1 MNNNINKFYIWSIV
15 VLVVISLSFYYQYN
29 RNNSILVNNAKDM
42 TETSV
47 ELLNEKINNWLNKK
61 AQLIDDAKNYIS
73 LDNKSDQE
81 ILNYLKVLL
90 ENNDEFFSVYYG
102 TDQNKMLNA
111 SGWKMP
117 ENFDL
122 RERPWYEKAINNNDE
137 IVFTKAFINASQDDI
152 IITVAAPVYSNEDG
166 NFLGVI
172 AGDVSISTIISYV
185 EEQSSANE
193 SFCMLVD
200 SQNQV
205 LAHPNVNYNLKE
217 GLPSLNQNYK
227 NNINRNNLRGITL
240 KNITENNKEGFLTY
254 TKVDN
259 TEWIL
264 ASFTPLDNYTESFT
278 QLFRSFLVA
287 FITSL
292 LVVLTFFWLLNKYV
306 FRPLETF
313 NRNISKIDLEDNLNY
328 RLPVSDNSNFNYLNK
343 SVNNVLDKAQNYF
356 KELKEKKNSIKHIA
370 NHDPLTN
377 LPNRRKFMD
386 KLKKVLDNN
395 GKGAVM
401 LLDLDNFKD
410 INDTMGHT
418 FGDKILVK
426 IADKL
431 KRLKKEEIFIS
442 RFGGDEFLI
451 LVEDEIDYDRLNNY
465 VKKIS
470 EIFEKPIMI
479 EDNSFHIGFSMGI
492 SIFPYD
498 SNDINQL
505 IANADM
511 AMYRVKNISE
521 KHHVYFDQTMTDR
534 LKEEK
539 DIENIIRNALDNEG
553 FVLNFQPQINL
564 KSGEIDVFEALLRL
578 KEYNIS
584 PDKFISI
591 AEEKG
596 LINKVGRWVTK
607 TAVQQIAKWDKSE
620 MSDKSL
626 SINFS
631 PYQLSDL
638 NYLEFLKKLIDEY
651 NIKPNRLE
659 IEITENILLVN
670 KKASVKFLKKL
681 KEIGVKIVLDD
692 FGKGYSSFNYLT
704 YIPVDKVKLDKSL
717 NDEFISENNFDTI
730 ESLISLIHSL
740 DLKVVAEG
748 IEDDNRKEKLI
759 RVNCDYIQ
767 GYIFEKPLNIEEL
780 NNIYNK
786 KYL

>member
-111 SGWKMP
+111 SGWQMP
-117 ENFDL
+117 DNFDL

-431 KRLKKEEIFIS
+431 KSLKKEDIFIS

-505 IANADM
+505 
-511 AMYRVKNISE
+511 
-521 KHHVYFDQTMTDR
+521 
-534 LKEEK
+534 
-539 DIENIIRNALDNEG
+539 
-553 FVLNFQPQINL
+553 
-564 KSGEIDVFEALLRL
+564 
-578 KEYNIS
+578 
-584 PDKFISI
+584 
-591 AEEKG
+591 
-596 LINKVGRWVTK
+596 
-607 TAVQQIAKWDKSE
+607 
-620 MSDKSL
+620 
-626 SINFS
+626 
-631 PYQLSDL
+631 
-638 NYLEFLKKLIDEY
+638 
-651 NIKPNRLE
+651 
-659 IEITENILLVN
+659 
-670 KKASVKFLKKL
+670 
-681 KEIGVKIVLDD
+681 
-692 FGKGYSSFNYLT
+692 
-704 YIPVDKVKLDKSL
+704 
-717 NDEFISENNFDTI
+717 
-730 ESLISLIHSL
+730 
-740 DLKVVAEG
+740 
-748 IEDDNRKEKLI
+748 
-759 RVNCDYIQ
+759 
-767 GYIFEKPLNIEEL
+767 
-780 NNIYNK
+780 
-786 KYL
+786 

>member
-15 VLVVISLSFYYQYN
+15 VLLVISFSFYYQYT
-29 RNNSILVNNAKDM
+29 RNNDILVDNAKEM
-42 TETSV
+42 TETRV
-47 ELLNEKINNWLNKK
+47 ELLNEKINNWLNQR

-81 ILNYLKVLL
+81 ILTYLKSLL
-90 ENNDEFFSVYYG
+90 NNNDEFFSVYYG
-102 TDQNKMLNA
+102 TDYNEMINA
-111 SGWKMP
+111 SGWQMP
-117 ENFDL
+117 EDFDL

-137 IVFTKAFINASQDDI
+137 VVYTKAFINASQDDI
-152 IITVAAPVYSNEDG
+152 IVTVAAPVYSNNDG
-166 NFLGVI
+166 NLLGVV

-185 EEQSSANE
+185 EEQSSIDE
-193 SFCMLVD
+193 GFCMLVD
-200 SQNQV
+200 SQDQI
-205 LAHPNVNYNLKE
+205 LAHPNIDYDLKQ
-217 GLPSLNQNYK
+217 GLPSLNQKYK
-227 NNINRNNLRGITL
+227 AKINRDNLRGIEL
-240 KNITENNKEGFLTY
+240 KNITENKQEGFLTY
-254 TKVDN
+254 TKIKN

-264 ASFTPLDNYTESFT
+264 ASFIPLENYTESFT

-292 LVVLTFFWLLNKYV
+292 MVVLIFFWLLNKYV
-306 FRPLETF
+306 FSPLETF
-313 NRNISKIDLEDNLNY
+313 NRNISRIDLEDNLDY
-328 RLPVSDNSNFNYLNK
+328 RIPVSENNNFNYLNK

-356 KELKEKKNSIKHIA
+356 EELKEKKNSIKHIA
-370 NHDPLTN
+370 NHDPLTD
-377 LPNRRKFMD
+377 LPNRRKFME
-386 KLKKVLDNN
+386 KLKNVLDNN

-418 FGDKILVK
+418 FGDKILVE

-431 KRLKKEEIFIS
+431 KKLKRDEIFIS

-451 LVEDEIDYDRLNNY
+451 LVEDEIDYNKLNIY
-465 VKKIS
+465 IEKIS
-470 EIFEKPIMI
+470 KIFEKPVII

-498 SNDINQL
+498 SKNINQL

-521 KHHVYFDQTMTDR
+521 KNHVYFDQTMTDR

-539 DIENIIRNALDNEG
+539 NIEDILRNALENEG
-553 FVLNFQPQINL
+553 FILNFQPQINL
-564 KSGEIDVFEALLRL
+564 NSGKIDAFEALLRL
-578 KEYNIS
+578 KEYDIS

-596 LINKVGRWVTK
+596 LINKIGRWVTK
-607 TAVQQIAKWDKSE
+607 KAVKQIAKWDKNK
-620 MSDKSL
+620 MSKKSI

-638 NYLEFLKKLIDEY
+638 SYIEFLRELIDKY
-651 NIKPNRLE
+651 NINPERLE

-670 KKASVKFLKKL
+670 KKASVKFLNKL

-740 DLKVVAEG
+740 NLKVVAEG
-748 IEDDNRKEKLI
+748 IEDEPRKEKLI

-767 GYIFEKPLNIEEL
+767 GYIFEKPLDLNEL

-786 KYL
+786 NYL